1 VARGTGSRQTF
12 ERASADLSTAEAA
25 LASLHAEREDYRLI
39 APMDGVVLRRDAE
52 VGEIADPGSILFW
65 VGQPRP
71 LQVVAEINEED
82 IPQITPGQDVLLSA
96 DAFPDMALDAEVNR
110 ITPKGDPILKTYR
123 VYLSLPQDTPLLIG
137 MTVEV
142 NIVTERRQNAL
153 LVPATALRGD
163 QLFSLSASGEVAART
178 VETGIRGVTAVEI
191 TAGLPED
198 TPILRAPPDDIVAGK
213 TATPVITEWRP

>member
-1 VARGTGSRQTF
+1 
-12 ERASADLSTAEAA
+12 LSTAEAA

-96 DAFPDMALDAEVNR
+96 DAFPGTPLEAEVDR
-110 ITPKGDPILKTYR
+110 ITPKGDPVLKTYR
-123 VYLSLPQDTPLLIG
+123 VYLSLPHDTPLLIG

-142 NIVTERRQNAL
+142 NIITQRSENAL
-153 LVPATALRGD
+153 LVPATALRDD
-163 QLFSLSASGEVAART
+163 QVFSLSTSGKVEART
-178 VETGIRGVTAVEI
+178 VQTGIRGVTAVEI
-191 TAGLPED
+191 LSELPED
-198 TPILRAPPDDIVAGK
+198 MTILRAPPDEIAPGM